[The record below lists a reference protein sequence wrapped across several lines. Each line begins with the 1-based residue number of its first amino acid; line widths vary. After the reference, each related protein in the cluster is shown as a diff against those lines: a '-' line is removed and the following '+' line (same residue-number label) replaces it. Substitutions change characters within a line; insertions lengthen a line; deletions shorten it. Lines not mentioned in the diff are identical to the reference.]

1 MTTKAQI
8 IKEFKAEYPTLK
20 IGDDETG
27 YVEMEATEYEVTI
40 ESWAESK
47 LTELAKVLETANKE
61 TAKADLL
68 TKLGITAEE
77 AVLLLS

>member
-1 MTTKAQI
+1 MITKAQI
-8 IKEFKAEYPTLK
+8 IKEFKAEYPTLR

-27 YVEMEATEYEVTI
+27 YVEMEATEYEATI
-40 ESWAESK
+40 ESWAENK
-47 LTELAKVLETANKE
+47 LAELAKISEMENKE
-61 TAKADLL
+61 SAKAALL